1 MLVIAAAGNSGAG
14 GYEYPA
20 SYPTVVSIGAVNSN
34 KQRAGFSTFNDQV
47 ELSGPGV
54 GVLSTLPENQYRSW
68 SGTSM
73 VRVVSF
79 HALSL
84 TSVHVYIDRLS
95 NQWLTS
101 KYCLCL

>member
-1 MLVIAAAGNSGAG
+1 MLIIAAAGNSGAG

-20 SYPTVVSIGAVNSN
+20 SYRTVVSIGAVNSN

-54 GVLSTLPENQYRSW
+54 SVLSTLPENEYDSW

-73 VRVVSF
+73 VSVVSF
-79 HALSL
+79 HSLSL
-84 TSVHVYIDRLS
+84 TCVYV
-95 NQWLTS
+95 
-101 KYCLCL
+101 Y